1 MYQTKYKEFA
11 GHAQEDL
18 REGERAAI
26 DRSIELLRRAKEMG
40 VASRETVEAVF
51 YLQSL
56 WVYFI
61 EELGKKEN
69 ALAEDIRASLI
80 SIGLWLLRE
89 SEEIRLE
96 KSRNFDGLID
106 VSATIRDALR

>member
-1 MYQTKYKEFA
+1 MYQTKYQEFTEYS
-11 GHAQEDL
+11 QDDL
-18 REGERAAI
+18 RESERLAI
-26 DRSIELLRRAKEMG
+26 DRSIELLRRAKEQG
-40 VASRETVEAVF
+40 VDSRETVEAVF

-61 EELGKKEN
+61 EELGKKQN
-69 ALAEDIRASLI
+69 ALAEEIRASLI

-89 SEEIRLE
+89 SEEIRLA

>member
-1 MYQTKYKEFA
+1 MYHTKYREFA
-11 GHAQEDL
+11 DGSQKDM
-18 REGERAAI
+18 RESERMAI
-26 DRSIELLRRAKEMG
+26 DRSIELLRRAKKNG
-40 VASRETVEAVF
+40 VASRESVEAVF

-69 ALAEDIRASLI
+69 ALAEEIRASLI
-80 SIGLWLLRE
+80 SIGLWIMRE
-89 SEEIRLE
+89 SEEIRLGH
-96 KSRNFDGLID
+96 SRNFDGLID